1 MNKKKI
7 ILGNNDGII
16 LDNNIK
22 YKIIDYLYEKIDL
35 QNYRYIILNKI
46 ETLKF
51 LQDNEHYISPN
62 FKGYNYLLI
71 MITIN
76 NIQYSVVIDRR
87 KLSYHKNQLDIKNIQ
102 IIQIQIKTS
111 ESIYRGTI
119 FDGKLIQKNN
129 EYIFLIQDCFYMMG
143 NKIFEME
150 ISQKFIHLDSILKN
164 HFKKED
170 NKNYC
175 INFEFKL
182 NKLYKYE
189 NLNELIYE
197 IIPKLTIPLNGIIF
211 YPNFSGINILHI
223 EKKIEK
229 IEINSTNNNDII
241 INKTFNIIDNYVNY
255 LKNRTYSYE
264 QNNKNKI
271 LWLTKTN
278 IPDVYTLSEK
288 DNNEK
293 IGIALIPSL
302 KISHMC
308 DELIANKAVKFNCIF
323 SSKFKKW
330 IPLYMIK

>member
-1 MNKKKI
+1 MMKKKI
-7 ILGNNDGII
+7 ILGNNEGII

-62 FKGYNYLLI
+62 YKGYNYLLL
-71 MITIN
+71 MLTIN
-76 NIQYSVVIDRR
+76 NIQYSVAIDRR

-111 ESIYRGTI
+111 ESIFRGTI

-150 ISQKFIHLDSILKN
+150 MSQKLIHLDSILKN
-164 HFKKED
+164 HF
-170 NKNYC
+170 NNNYC
-175 INFEFKL
+175 VNFEFKL

-197 IIPKLTIPLNGIIF
+197 IIPKLTIQLNGIIF

-223 EKKIEK
+223 EKKKDK
-229 IEINSTNNNDII
+229 IEINSTNNTDII
-241 INKTFNIIDNYVNY
+241 NNQSCNIIDNYVNY
-255 LKNRTYSYE
+255 MVDAGFTEQSFHKDTSLLKSELKRRTYKFST
-264 QNNKNKI
+264 KVKI
-271 LWLTKTN
+271 LVP
-278 IPDVYTLSEK
+278 IEEDGE
-288 DNNEK
+288 
-293 IGIALIPSL
+293 
-302 KISHMC
+302 
-308 DELIANKAVKFNCIF
+308 ELVLP
-323 SSKFKKW
+323 W
-330 IPLYMIK
+330 

>member
-1 MNKKKI
+1 MIKKKI
-7 ILGNNDGII
+7 ILGNNEGII

-62 FKGYNYLLI
+62 YKGYNYLLI
-71 MITIN
+71 MLTIN
-76 NIQYSVVIDRR
+76 NIQYSVAIDRR
-87 KLSYHKNQLDIKNIQ
+87 KLSYHKAQLDIKNIQ
-102 IIQIQIKTS
+102 IIQIQINTS
-111 ESIYRGTI
+111 ESIFRGSI

-150 ISQKFIHLDSILKN
+150 MSQKLIHLDSILKN
-164 HFKKED
+164 HF
-170 NKNYC
+170 NNNYC
-175 INFEFKL
+175 TNFEFKL

-197 IIPKLTIPLNGIIF
+197 IIPKLNIQLNGLIF
-211 YPNFSGINILHI
+211 YPSFSGINILHI
-223 EKKIEK
+223 EKKK
-229 IEINSTNNNDII
+229 DKVEINSTNNTDII
-241 INKTFNIIDNYVNY
+241 NNKSFNIIDNYVNY

-264 QNNKNKI
+264 QNGKI
-271 LWLTKTN
+271 KTFWLIKTA
-278 IPDVYTLSEK
+278 IPDVYSLS
-288 DNNEK
+288 DNINSNEK

-308 DELIANKAVKFNCIF
+308 EELIINKPTKFSCIF
-323 SSKFKKW
+323 SNKFKKW